1 MRSSKILLPVLAL
14 FPVFSLTSCSE
25 KEEVSF
31 PNAVETIGDLYG
43 KQIDSIEGDIFDNPS
58 IGICHFSILS
68 KEKKESFLNELSK
81 IPVTYDKSKT
91 ECCKALDEC
100 QQDDP
105 VSLLRNASITLSFKE
120 GEIVLRNMCSLAL
133 GVSIGE
139 DDRELY
145 FYGESPALL
154 SFLQETFKEKIP
166 VYSLSDGSLRYLRP
180 IHYQD
185 EDILIEGDKKTS
197 VNHNAVFPLSG
208 DIDFSSYTVYEGEEV
223 IDEIPE
229 EGYHCLYL
237 EDGNGN
243 LFEYEY
249 ENTFDVDEAV
259 KEAAEIFVWAQ
270 KESGIEAWKDQGLI
284 AVRTLYDLEGK
295 ETAYCFDYSNGETR
309 TYLIV
314 TDPNGTGNYIVNEAT
329 ADSPSPYYG
338 LGEDEE
344 CLYLGLF
351 GYYKRIPGNDKEI
364 YDLRRET
371 AVEIGSLRE
380 DR

>member
-1 MRSSKILLPVLAL
+1 MIKKLIILLSLFFLA
-14 FPVFSLTSCSE
+14 SCSAG
-25 KEEVSF
+25 KETVSF
-31 PNAVETIGDLYG
+31 PETVETIGDLYG
-43 KQIDSIEGDIFDNPS
+43 KKIDSIEGDIFDNPS
-58 IGICHFSILS
+58 IGLCHFFILS

-105 VSLLRNASITLSFKE
+105 VSLLRNASVTLSFKE

-133 GVSIGE
+133 EVSIGE

-154 SFLQETFKEKIP
+154 SFLQETLKGKIP
-166 VYSLSDGSLRYLRP
+166 VYSLPDGSLRYLRP
-180 IHYQD
+180 IRYRD
-185 EDILIEGDKKTS
+185 EEFLIEGDKKTS

-208 DIDFSSYTVYEGEEV
+208 DIDFSSYTVYEGEEA

-249 ENTFDVDEAV
+249 ENTFNIDDAV

-270 KESGIEAWKDQGLI
+270 KESEIESWKDQRLI
-284 AVRTLYDLEGK
+284 SVRTLYDLKGE
-295 ETAYCFDYSNGETR
+295 ESAYCFDYSNGKTNA
-309 TYLIV
+309 YLIV
-314 TDPNGTGNYIVNEAT
+314 IDLDGSGNYVVNEAA
-329 ADSPSPYYG
+329 ADLASPYYG

-344 CLYLGLF
+344 CLYLGVF

>member
-1 MRSSKILLPVLAL
+1 MIKKLIILLSL
-14 FPVFSLTSCSE
+14 FFLVSCSAG
-25 KEEVSF
+25 KETVSF
-31 PNAVETIGDLYG
+31 PETVETIGDLYG
-43 KQIDSIEGDIFDNPS
+43 KQIDSIEGDIFDNLS
-58 IGICHFSILS
+58 MGLCHFSILS

-105 VSLLRNASITLSFKE
+105 VSLLRNASVTLSFKE

-133 GVSIGE
+133 EVSIGE

-154 SFLQETFKEKIP
+154 SFLQETFKGKIP
-166 VYSLSDGSLRYLRP
+166 VYSLPDGSLRYLRP
-180 IHYQD
+180 VHFRD
-185 EDILIEGDKKTS
+185 EEFLIEGDKKTS

-237 EDGNGN
+237 EDGKGN

-249 ENTFDVDEAV
+249 ENVFDIDDAV
-259 KEAAEIFVWAQ
+259 KEAAEIFV
-270 KESGIEAWKDQGLI
+270 
-284 AVRTLYDLEGK
+284 
-295 ETAYCFDYSNGETR
+295 
-309 TYLIV
+309 
-314 TDPNGTGNYIVNEAT
+314 
-329 ADSPSPYYG
+329 
-338 LGEDEE
+338 
-344 CLYLGLF
+344 
-351 GYYKRIPGNDKEI
+351 
-364 YDLRRET
+364 
-371 AVEIGSLRE
+371 
-380 DR
+380 